1 MPEGHTIHRLA
12 RRHCRELKGPLAVSS
27 PQGRAAG
34 VAAALDGARI
44 ERFDAHGKHLLYRWS
59 TGDILHIH
67 LGLYGRFRRRPS
79 PPPEPRGQIRL
90 RIVGETA
97 TADLSGAIAC
107 ELLDPAAEEVLLARL
122 GPDPLREDGDPERF
136 AALLRRR
143 RIPIGAALLDQ
154 RVIAGIGNVYRAEL
168 LNGLGIDPR
177 RPARDLEPEL
187 VRALWD
193 ESARLLAAGV
203 RAGRIVTRPKP
214 PGSRRVRRDDALWV
228 YRRARC
234 ARCDGP
240 VEVFELAARTMY
252 SCPGCQPAV
261 GGGA

>member
-1 MPEGHTIHRLA
+1 MVD
-12 RRHCRELKGPLAVSS
+12 RRH
-27 PQGRAAG
+27 
-34 VAAALDGARI
+34 
-44 ERFDAHGKHLLYRWS
+44 
-59 TGDILHIH
+59 LHIH

-79 PPPEPRGQIRL
+79 PRPSRGARSGCGSSARPRPPTSP
-90 RIVGETA
+90 
-97 TADLSGAIAC
+97 GAIAC
-107 ELLDPAAEEVLLARL
+107 ELLDTAAEERLLARL

-136 AALLRRR
+136 AALLGRR
-143 RIPIGAALLDQ
+143 RIPIGAALMDQ

-214 PGSRRVRRDDALWV
+214 PGVRRVRRDDALWV

-240 VEVFELAARTMY
+240 VEAFELAARTMY

-261 GGGA
+261 GRGA